1 MKVLGIVGSKRKN
14 GNTAY
19 LVNKALDVI
28 KSKEVETDVVYLGDY
43 NFSGCNGCEACKD
56 TYECIIKDDMQ
67 KIYPLLIEAD
77 ALVIASPTYFYNV
90 TSDIKAFIDR
100 LYCFQVFADDDRS
113 VWSSTIE
120 AMGGKHAL
128 VIAICEQNN
137 EEDMGFTAQAMTKPL
152 EGLGYRIVETV
163 KILNLYKKDEAMG
176 NEHALGQVEKA
187 SWKLIKTLELKNKTK
202 NRLNN
207 IK

>member
-19 LVNKALDVI
+19 LVNKALDII

-43 NFSGCNGCEACKD
+43 KFSGCNGCEACKD

>member
-19 LVNKALDVI
+19 LVNKALDFF

-43 NFSGCNGCEACKD
+43 KFSGCNGCEACKD

-163 KILNLYKKDEAMG
+163 KNLNLYKKDEAMG

>member
-19 LVNKALDVI
+19 LVNKALDII

-43 NFSGCNGCEACKD
+43 KFSGCNGCEACKD

-163 KILNLYKKDEAMG
+163 KNLNLYKKDEAMG